1 MKKSIHVEPF
11 IALLHTNERAISFAC
26 PDASDD
32 RFQAHTML
40 IHRPDFHLGV
50 RMGVL
55 DLSDLFWQLALEQL
69 LLDGV
74 GFVVTRTGH
83 LEREAQ
89 PLEILPAA
97 LGVDRAPG
105 SPTHPLGDLWA
116 SPQAAISWSLLKDSL

>member
-1 MKKSIHVEPF
+1 
-11 IALLHTNERAISFAC
+11 
-26 PDASDD
+26 
-32 RFQAHTML
+32 
-40 IHRPDFHLGV
+40 
-50 RMGVL
+50 MGVL

-69 LLDGV
+69 RLSGV

-105 SPTHPLGDLWA
+105 SPTHPTFRPLDQSTSRHQLELA
-116 SPQAAISWSLLKDSL
+116 RSDSL

>member
-1 MKKSIHVEPF
+1 
-11 IALLHTNERAISFAC
+11 
-26 PDASDD
+26 
-32 RFQAHTML
+32 ML

-89 PLEILPAA
+89 PRWGWIVRPVRPPIRL
-97 LGVDRAPG
+97 
-105 SPTHPLGDLWA
+105 SDLWA

>member
-1 MKKSIHVEPF
+1 
-11 IALLHTNERAISFAC
+11 
-26 PDASDD
+26 
-32 RFQAHTML
+32 ML